1 MTFEDLQSSLT
12 KTFNDFYQQ
21 LSDRSVNIDSQKQSA
36 EKVGEKYAAPLI
48 AYSEHTIEINEM
60 YKELSKIDCNLD
72 ELNDSIAAEKV
83 KLHTM
88 EETLNRLV
96 RDKIEQR
103 DNLLREKLN
112 AIGCLIKEQ
121 HSREEAEWDIAKS
134 NLNLTLSAFKEST
147 NVQNIVE
154 EFSKKHN
161 DLENNTKVSIDALE
175 KDAHLLFN
183 QTLEN
188 ISVELKEFF
197 EQIRVSSSNIAD
209 EINLINNQAEKY
221 ALEAEFASAPFSLSL
236 VTEIMS
242 SKLADEIS
250 IPMEQVDNQTFEQTE
265 LEVPNFY
272 LDNGFVKSE
281 FPFVKREFPIKKESV
296 GQIPKQDTI
305 QGTGFT
311 FKKEES
317 LVDENFAVPSSH
329 VGIDSM
335 EQELADSV
343 PKQEAIQNLGSI
355 VHFGCKPK
363 IEESSENTSFEALMA
378 NGRNGFIKTEF
389 PKNEYVGQTI
399 IQVANPGTGLIPK
412 KEEIAA
418 DENFEAPSLNVVNL
432 AKEQEFLNFLLSD
445 ETLEPVVDPSLTLSS
460 QRGIFAVPNQ
470 RMEECLDQQSAQQQV
485 ICNEPV
491 RKSTPTPVKQAYK
504 TNDQSQRTVLRAVE
518 SFVAAV
524 DHKDPTE
531 SFKKLIKHKTS
542 NLSVAVST
550 LVNKKRMNFDALK
563 MLATHILF
571 YSKYTKKP
579 LTNFWSTLAKALN
592 SEEHKKMCLDV
603 LRVSLEDFYIN
614 IDKLATVQQGKAWLQ
629 HFKTKRKGFLEGAG
643 SFFSNQAS
651 YREFTENFVN
661 SPFLYRSDLAIKAFE
676 TFAEKS
682 AIDLDTFTTAN
693 GVKAIPNYTER
704 KIWADYLRVASNQ
717 EPIIRGLKEELRLD
731 ETYLLTLMEKIIKGI
746 YTNSSM
752 FSMFL
757 QMIHDEPEIRFNK
770 NYETILEKSAT
781 LIDQRIEAV
790 INLKQELK
798 QEKKYNMEKLPLTIK
813 RLMNHLNQSKND
825 LTLII
830 ESCKNNTENFNFL
843 QAPKN
848 ILPAI
853 STSADSLFSVSKN
866 AKVDKRPGPLEGLFD
881 AEAEFNSVEKRRQT
895 VQVPSPDTIFEQR
908 HSM

>member
-1 MTFEDLQSSLT
+1 MTFEDLQSSIT
-12 KTFNDFYQQ
+12 KTFNEFYQQ
-21 LSDRSVNIDSQKQSA
+21 LSDHSVNIDSQRQSA
-36 EKVGEKYAAPLI
+36 EKVGGKYADPLI
-48 AYSEHTIEINEM
+48 AYSEHTTEINEI
-60 YKELSKIDCNLD
+60 YKELSKIDCNLN
-72 ELNDSIAAEKV
+72 ELNGSIVAEKV
-83 KLHTM
+83 KLQTM
-88 EETLNRLV
+88 EETLNYLV
-96 RDKIEQR
+96 RDKIEER
-103 DNLLREKLN
+103 DNLLGEKLKS
-112 AIGCLIKEQ
+112 IGCLIKEQ

-134 NLNLTLSAFKEST
+134 NLNLTLSAFKAST

-175 KDAHLLFN
+175 KDVHLLFN

-188 ISVELKEFF
+188 ISVKLKEFF

-221 ALEAEFASAPFSLSL
+221 ALEAEFASAPFSLNL

-242 SKLADEIS
+242 SKLADKIS
-250 IPMEQVDNQTFEQTE
+250 IPMGQVGNQTFEQTE

-281 FPFVKREFPIKKESV
+281 LPFVKREFPIKKESV
-296 GQIPKQDTI
+296 GQIPKQETI

-311 FKKEES
+311 FS
-317 LVDENFAVPSSH
+317 PADENFAVPSSH

-343 PKQEAIQNLGSI
+343 PKQESIQNLGSI

-363 IEESSENTSFEALMA
+363 IEGSSENTSFEALMA
-378 NGRNGFIKTEF
+378 DVRDGFIKTEL
-389 PKNEYVGQTI
+389 PKDEYIGQTS
-399 IQVANPGTGLIPK
+399 IQVANPGTGLILK

-418 DENFEAPSLNVVNL
+418 DENFEASSLNVVNL
-432 AKEQEFLNFLLSD
+432 AREQEFLNFLLSD
-445 ETLEPVVDPSLTLSS
+445 EALEPVVDPSLTLPS
-460 QRGIFAVPNQ
+460 QPGIFAIPNQ
-470 RMEECLDQQSAQQQV
+470 RMEECLDQQSAQHQV
-485 ICNEPV
+485 ISRNEPV
-491 RKSTPTPVKQAYK
+491 RKSKPTLVKQAYE
-504 TNDQSQRTVLRAVE
+504 TNDQSQRRVLRAVK
-518 SFVAAV
+518 SFVKAV
-524 DHKDPTE
+524 DNKDPTE
-531 SFKKLIKHKTS
+531 SFKKLIKYKTS
-542 NLSVAVST
+542 KLSEAVSI
-550 LVNKKRMNFDALK
+550 LLNKDQMNFDALK
-563 MLATHILF
+563 MLATNILF

-579 LTNFWSTLAKALN
+579 LTNFWSTLAKSLN

-614 IDKLATVQQGKAWLQ
+614 IDKLDTVQQEKAWLQ
-629 HFKTKRKGFLEGAG
+629 HFKIKRKGFLEGAG

-661 SPFLYRSDLAIKAFE
+661 NPFLYRSDLAIKTFE

-682 AIDLDTFTTAN
+682 AIDLAMFTTAN

-704 KIWADYLRVASNQ
+704 KIWTDYLREASNQ

-746 YTNSSM
+746 YTNSSV
-752 FSMFL
+752 FSLFL

-798 QEKKYNMEKLPLTIK
+798 QAKKYNMEKLPLRIM
-813 RLMNHLNQSKND
+813 RLKNHLNQSKND

-830 ESCKNNTENFNFL
+830 ESCKNNTENFNLL

-853 STSADSLFSVSKN
+853 STSTDSLFSVSKHS
-866 AKVDKRPGPLEGLFD
+866 KVDNKRSGPLAGLFD

-895 VQVPSPDTIFEQR
+895 EQVPSPDTIFEHR